1 MWSKTSEQKA
11 HTDENRNDYSHVFV
25 KFSEDFLGVANEEG
39 NVGECETV
47 AGDNPICA
55 RPDDQLCDLFFHSL
69 VAFVRHAGEAF
80 PTDRH
85 GAAFIQDNSV
95 GFVTDAHDFAPWLDV
110 PQMGIV
116 LINLTE
122 HLEQFS
128 DIVGGRW
135 EHGDQTFNEPVIVI
149 VGNDATPLRPLR
161 SLYAFY
167 MRHATQMYIDPGEA
181 PETE

>member
-1 MWSKTSEQKA
+1 MPSRPIRWGAASRTAPPKRRRTACGASEQKA
-11 HTDENRNDYSHVFV
+11 HTDENRNDSSHVFV
-25 KFSEDFLGVANEEG
+25 RFCEVSDVANEEG
-39 NVGECETV
+39 DVGECQTV

-69 VAFVRHAGEAF
+69 VAFVRYAGEAF
-80 PTDRH
+80 PTDGH

-95 GFVTDAHDFAPWLDV
+95 GFVTDAHDFAPWLNI

-128 DIVGGRW
+128 DIIGGRW
-135 EHGDQTFNEPVIVI
+135 EHGDQVFNEPVILI
-149 VGNDATPLRPLR
+149 
-161 SLYAFY
+161 
-167 MRHATQMYIDPGEA
+167 GERNSCHDL
-181 PETE
+181 EDVV